1 MRVRLTFSKSSPMRF
16 TGHMDLHRALDRTLR
31 RAKLPLSTSKGYT
44 RRTRMNIASALPLGV
59 TGERELADV
68 WLDEALSPELVEKRF
83 SEAAPPGIQLH
94 QVAEVPENAPK
105 LQKLVRA
112 SEFEV
117 TLLDSIPDL
126 DERVG
131 ALLSAERLERV
142 RRGKPYDLRPLIL
155 ELARLPEDKEGR
167 PRLGMRLLTQEG
179 ATGRADEV
187 VGALGGDPMAARYH
201 RVRILLDQDVV
212 D

>member
-1 MRVRLTFSKSSPMRF
+1 MRIRLTFSKTSHMRF

-31 RAKLPLSTSKGYT
+31 RAQLPLSTSKGFT

-68 WLDEALSPELVEKRF
+68 WLDEALSPESFEQRF
-83 SEAAPPGIQLH
+83 SEAAPPGIWLH
-94 QVAEVPENAPK
+94 HVVEIPEDAPK

-112 SEFEV
+112 SDFEV
-117 TLLDSIPDL
+117 TLLDSIPEL
-126 DERVG
+126 DERIS
-131 ALLSAERLERV
+131 ALLEKERVERV

-155 ELARLPEDKEGR
+155 DLSRLTNNEDGCQRLA
-167 PRLGMRLLTQEG
+167 MRLQTQES

-187 VGALGGDPMAARYH
+187 VAALGGDPLAARYT
-201 RVRILLDQDVV
+201 RKRILLDPT
-212 D
+212 